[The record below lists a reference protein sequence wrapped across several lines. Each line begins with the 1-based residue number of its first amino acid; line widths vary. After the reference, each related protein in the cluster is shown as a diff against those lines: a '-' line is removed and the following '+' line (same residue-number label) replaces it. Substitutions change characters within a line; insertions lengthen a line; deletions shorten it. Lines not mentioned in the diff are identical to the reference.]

1 MITHIT
7 KNNRSQYVK
16 LFTKAAEALKKE
28 YPAVYGDEVYGEEGF
43 SITTL
48 EEYFQN
54 LEEIASCDTK
64 FLRLPVDEELFD
76 IDLNTR
82 QITVPP
88 TFKKSGLGVQ
98 GDDLAEV
105 VYFRTDRFF
114 DATDL
119 NETFILIQWE
129 APSGA
134 KMASPAYFQ
143 EVDSETDKLIFGW
156 AVTKEMTGA
165 PGTLKF
171 SVSFIDYEQIS
182 PEGDEIDISKI
193 EYRLGTLASTIS
205 INAGLNLAKQGIIK
219 FENRLDD
226 LRKRIKNT
234 PIYPESAGVAEL
246 AIILDYLGFKWTEDV
261 VYKNIEE
268 SLIDDPTSKG
278 EIETGLPLQAISPKA
293 GIISYKW
300 YKEGVVDSISDGL
313 NAIRYVPVT
322 YSDAEKKEEAVY
334 FIKTDEGFRHF
345 EAGTDWWMDP
355 ETEEINPS
363 LFEKISFVDVNGP
376 GVYYAEITNKEGMKL
391 STLTT
396 PKAIVPAPV
405 EIDSIVV
412 NVEKDANG
420 KDKEILK
427 KDETFVLS
435 SALVFSEDDPYGLV
449 SDEDS
454 KKWHCDVHYQWLKDG
469 VEIEGANGPT
479 HIAVEDGRYSLKAAN
494 HWNKAVSQEVLSSNS
509 RPVYYEAIKPVI
521 TSFLPEQWWKE
532 EFRYALNNQSLTVQF
547 EEIDQQTAEQYIEW
561 RWSDNDEDPNSI
573 PDDPDVWETIK
584 DAEGNPVRGNVLAK
598 EYVQR
603 AGDYV
608 AVVHNYISDNN
619 KVETVSDIIH
629 VYIAN

>member
-16 LFTKAAEALKKE
+16 LFAKATDALKKE
-28 YPAVYGDEVYGEEGF
+28 YPAIYGDEAYGGEGF

-143 EVDSETDKLIFGW
+143 EIDSETDKLIFGW
-156 AVTKEMTGA
+156 AVTKEMTAA

-171 SVSFIDYEQIS
+171 SVSFIDYEQIN

-193 EYRLGTLASTIS
+193 EYRLGTLAATIS

-219 FENRLDD
+219 FENRLVD
-226 LRKRIKNT
+226 LQNRIKNT
-234 PIYPESAGVAEL
+234 PIYPEKAGVADL
-246 AIILDYLGFKWTEDV
+246 AIILDYLGFKWDADV
-261 VYKNIEE
+261 VYENIEE
-268 SLIDDPTSKG
+268 SLIDDVTSEGKV
-278 EIETGLPLQAISPKA
+278 ETGLPLQAVSPNA

-300 YKEGVVDSISDGL
+300 FKEGVVDPIAQGLGSI
-313 NAIRYVPVT
+313 RFVPVT
-322 YSDAEKKEEAVY
+322 YPEQDKKEEAVY
-334 FIKTDEGFRHF
+334 FIKEGNGDFRHF
-345 EAGTDWWMDP
+345 EEGKDLWSDP
-355 ETEEINPS
+355 DNGEPNP
-363 LFEKISFVDVNGP
+363 LLHEKISFVEVEGP
-376 GVYYAEITNKEGMKL
+376 GVYFAEVTNKEGMKV

-396 PKAIVPAPV
+396 PKAIVPAPT
-405 EIDSIVV
+405 EL
-412 NVEKDANG
+412 E
-420 KDKEILK
+420 
-427 KDETFVLS
+427 
-435 SALVFSEDDPYGLV
+435 GLV
-449 SDEDS
+449 VEGNDEIFSAERPVVLEAIVDFVDDE
-454 KKWHCDVHYQWLKDG
+454 KIYQNVKYQWYRDG
-469 VEIEGANGPT
+469 ELVEGAEGASHNV
-479 HIAVEDGRYSLKAAN
+479 VEAGEYTVKAEN
-494 HWNKAVSQEVLSSNS
+494 HWNKAVSEEIVSSNAW
-509 RPVYYEAIKPVI
+509 PVYPAAIVPVVVSFKPDA
-521 TSFLPEQWWKE
+521 WMNE
-532 EFRYALNNQSLTVQF
+532 ENKWAQAGQNLTVTF
-547 EEIDQQTAEQYIEW
+547 EPIDQVKSQQYVEW
-561 RWSDNDEDPNSI
+561 EWSDNDSVAGSI
-573 PDDPDVWETIK
+573 PDDPDTWVLLV
-584 DAEGNPVRGNVLAK
+584 DDEGNPIRGNVL
-598 EYVQR
+598 ENVQEP
-603 AGDYV
+603 GDYR
-608 AVVHNYISDNN
+608 AVIHNYITENN
-619 KVETVSDIIH
+619 KAETRTDIIQ
-629 VYIAN
+629 VYKG

>member
-7 KNNRSQYVK
+7 KNNRAQYVK

-28 YPAVYGDEVYGEEGF
+28 YPAVYGDNVYGEEGF

-54 LEEIASCDTK
+54 LEEIANCDTK

-105 VYFRTDRFF
+105 VYFRADRFF

-119 NETFILIQWE
+119 NQTFILIQWE

-268 SLIDDPTSKG
+268 SLVDDPTSEG
-278 EIETGLPLQAISPKA
+278 EIETGLPLQAISQNA
-293 GIISYKW
+293 GIVTYKW
-300 YKEGVVDSISDGL
+300 YKDGVIDPISEGL

-322 YSDAEKKEEAVY
+322 YSDADKKTEAVY

-345 EAGTDWWMDP
+345 EDGTDWWMDAD
-355 ETEEINPS
+355 TEEINPS
-363 LFEKISFVDVNGP
+363 LFEKISFVDVDGP
-376 GVYYAEITNKEGMKL
+376 GIYYAEITNKEGMKL

-405 EIDSIVV
+405 EINSIVV

-420 KDKEILK
+420 NDKEILK
-427 KDETFVLS
+427 KDEPFILS
-435 SALVFSEDDPYGLV
+435 STLVFSEEDPYGLV
-449 SDEDS
+449 SDADS
-454 KKWHCDVHYQWLKDG
+454 KKWYCDVHYQWLKDG

-479 HIAVEDGRYSLKAAN
+479 HTAVEDGRYSLKAAN

-521 TSFLPEQWWKE
+521 ISFLPEQWWKE

-584 DAEGNPVRGNVLAK
+584 DAEGNPVRGNVLPK